1 MSVYFLS
8 YHQTL
13 QIIFVK
19 VEMFDNKKIVT
30 FPFLKFN
37 FLMVG
42 EHEMLTGI
50 IQRMKNFCDTKDL
63 QIKRN
68 HKETSEGR
76 RPHS

>member
-1 MSVYFLS
+1 
-8 YHQTL
+8 
-13 QIIFVK
+13 
-19 VEMFDNKKIVT
+19 
-30 FPFLKFN
+30 
-37 FLMVG
+37 MVG

-76 RPHS
+76 RPHCIVSDMDQVFFL